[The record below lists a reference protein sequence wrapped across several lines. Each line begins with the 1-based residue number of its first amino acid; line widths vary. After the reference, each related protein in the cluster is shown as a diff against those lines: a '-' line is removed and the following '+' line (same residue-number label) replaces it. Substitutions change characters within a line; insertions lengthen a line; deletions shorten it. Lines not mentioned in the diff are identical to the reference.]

1 MTSKVYYITLIV
13 TALIYG
19 GIFSYLTIKLKKT
32 MREKEIL
39 QTVHEGLERDYNALR
54 SSHTDLKLKNIDR
67 AWQAR
72 ARADRITQ
80 LEAEAVKNERHE
92 LASTQGELYVL
103 GEDIKQLQRTVTS
116 MVCDLS
122 TTETTLD
129 VEDRE
134 YEFDIEAVVSNCVN
148 RVVRAALADVEVVK
162 YVPQPT
168 TGMISSDNAH
178 ARTIQGGD
186 TMSVNNGGYCNSCT
200 SKKPEFSTPTARRV
214 AGPDSIRS

>member
-39 QTVHEGLERDYNALR
+39 QTRYEGLEIDYNALR
-54 SSHTDLKLKNIDR
+54 SSHTDFKLKNIDL

-92 LASTQGELYVL
+92 LASAQGELYVL
-103 GEDIKQLQRTVTS
+103 GEDIKQLQHTVRS
-116 MVCDLS
+116 MVYDLS
-122 TTETTLD
+122 TTETTLE
-129 VEDRE
+129 VEEESE
-134 YEFDIEAVVSNCVN
+134 YDIESAIEDCVD
-148 RVVRAALADVEVVK
+148 RVVRAALADMAVVQ
-162 YVPQPT
+162 YVPYPPN
-168 TGMISSDNAH
+168 GMMSSDELH
-178 ARTIQGGD
+178 IHTISGGEA
-186 TMSVNNGGYCNSCT
+186 MSVNNGGHCSSCT
-200 SKKPEFSTPTARRV
+200 NKKPEFSTPTAHRV
-214 AGPDSIRS
+214 TGPDSIRS

>member
-1 MTSKVYYITLIV
+1 MTSKVYDIILIITSF
-13 TALIYG
+13 IYG
-19 GIFSYLTIKLKKT
+19 GILSYLTIKLKKT
-32 MREKEIL
+32 MREKENL
-39 QTVHEGLERDYNALR
+39 KTMYEGMERDYNALR
-54 SSHTDLKLKNIDR
+54 SSHTDLKLKNVDL

-92 LASTQGELYVL
+92 LASAQGELYVL

-122 TTETTLD
+122 TTETTLT
-129 VEDRE
+129 VEEESE
-134 YEFDIEAVVSNCVN
+134 YDIESAIEDCVN

-162 YVPQPT
+162 YVPYPPN
-168 TGMISSDNAH
+168 GMTSSTNAH
-178 ARTIQGGD
+178 ARTISGGE
-186 TMSVNNGGYCNSCT
+186 TMSVNNGGHCNSCT

-214 AGPDSIRS
+214 AGPDSIRP